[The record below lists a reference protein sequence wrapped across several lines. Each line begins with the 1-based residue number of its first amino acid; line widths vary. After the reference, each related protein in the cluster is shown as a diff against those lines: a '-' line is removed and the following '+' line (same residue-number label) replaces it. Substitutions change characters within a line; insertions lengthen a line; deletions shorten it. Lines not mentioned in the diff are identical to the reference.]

1 MQEGKHY
8 HEENDEEISSE
19 ENTKPELKQD
29 FILHYEKLCRGGANK
44 VNHSLVDSVL
54 TQLTLRYHEL
64 IQGYWCLTRIF
75 LWLRSV
81 GSMTFFISHKRI

>member
-19 ENTKPELKQD
+19 ENTKSELKQD
-29 FILHYEKLCRGGANK
+29 FVLHYEKLCRDGANK

-54 TQLTLRYHEL
+54 TQPTLRYHEL
-64 IQGYWCLTRIF
+64 I
-75 LWLRSV
+75 
-81 GSMTFFISHKRI
+81 